1 MLWCKVA
8 VISSVICC
16 FVINKFKGIISG
28 GVIAITNNIIYIV
41 MINEV
46 LGIMSEGIYE

>member
-1 MLWCKVA
+1 MA

-28 GVIAITNNIIYIV
+28 GVIAIISSIIYIPV
-41 MINEV
+41 INKV
-46 LGIMSEGIYE
+46 LGIMSERMYE

>member
-28 GVIAITNNIIYIV
+28 GVIVIISSIIYIV
-41 MINEV
+41 VINKVLCVISEV
-46 LGIMSEGIYE
+46 MYE

>member
-1 MLWCKVA
+1 MA

-28 GVIAITNNIIYIV
+28 GVIAMTSSIIYIPV
-41 MINEV
+41 INKV
-46 LGIMSEGIYE
+46 LGVMSERMYE